1 MIQVEL
7 WTKSDKRAII
17 VPKKGADNI
26 GAFFYGFLLVVG
38 LDRLT
43 INPTLASMPAITLVK
58 PKLRVAGGQN
68 K

>member
-7 WTKSDKRAII
+7 WTKSDKREII

-26 GAFFYGFLLVVG
+26 GAFFLPVVG
-38 LDRLT
+38 PDRLT
-43 INPTLASMPAITLVK
+43 INPTLASMPPITWLR
-58 PKLRVAGGQN
+58 PKLRVVGGQN